1 MHIYRIT
8 TVSIKVLKILL
19 QNKSFKKESHLLSR
33 SSQSP
38 KLPHEWLHGV
48 PVKAQDTACRSCTK
62 SLINKASTLPEVRSI
77 VTGKGSRD
85 YREKGWAKLKVLS
98 KEETCYRGSWFKA
111 QKSTELTMRSA
122 FLGGIFRTLGGKW
135 LWF

>member
-1 MHIYRIT
+1 M
-8 TVSIKVLKILL
+8 
-19 QNKSFKKESHLLSR
+19 
-33 SSQSP
+33 
-38 KLPHEWLHGV
+38 PHEWLHGV
-48 PVKAQDTACRSCTK
+48 PVKAQDTACHSCTK

-122 FLGGIFRTLGGKW
+122 FLGGIFRTLGGTQRDKK
-135 LWF
+135 LPTFFSLTFIHLRGESGFHTNQIIVNLKQG